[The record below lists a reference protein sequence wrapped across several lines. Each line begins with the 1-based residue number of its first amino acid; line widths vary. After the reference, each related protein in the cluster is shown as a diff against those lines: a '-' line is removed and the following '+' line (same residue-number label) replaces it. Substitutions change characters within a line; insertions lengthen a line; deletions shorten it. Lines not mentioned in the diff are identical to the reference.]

1 MTNNTMIKTIV
12 VAISENHVIGKDN
25 QLLWHIPA
33 DLKHFKDI
41 TTGHT
46 VIMGRKTYESVGKP
60 LPRRRNIIITRQAIT
75 IEGCEVVNSIETAL
89 SLCKDEAEVFIVGGA
104 EIYKQA
110 ISLTDRIYLTIIHKE
125 FEGDSFFP
133 EINASEWKEVFR
145 EDHQPD
151 EKNPLPYSFI
161 TLERN

>member
-1 MTNNTMIKTIV
+1 MIKTIV

-25 QLLWHIPA
+25 QLLWYMPA

-46 VIMGRKTYESVGKP
+46 VIMGRKTYDSVGKP
-60 LPRRRNIIITRQAIT
+60 LPNRRNIIITRQPLT
-75 IEGCEVVNSIETAL
+75 IAGCEVVNSIEQAL

-110 ISLTDRIYLTIIHKE
+110 MSLTDRIYLTIIHKE

-151 EKNPLPYSFI
+151 HKNPLSYSFI
-161 TLERN
+161 TLERA